1 MRKYCPLG
9 RMSCIGRYPRN
20 VVTLKQTMAWV
31 LLWCCSGQVKLGF
44 LFPDQQVFG
53 DQVNIRILWWCSGIA
68 DICLQEIFIRYREQW
83 SSETLFWIWNVKG
96 FAVNE
101 GLHILIP
108 FALSVPTD
116 ARSKNSSSIG
126 FYVHK
131 PSVLVPRRPMR
142 HNSKLVFVQE
152 YAGEPS
158 QLSKVK
164 ICPKRSNRD
173 NVLPK
178 QIPLI
183 ETQQEEI
190 IMSIPNLQNVN
201 TFPSILYCKA
211 HQSYRIV
218 TEDST
223 SRLK

>member
-31 LLWCCSGQVKLGF
+31 VLWCCSG
-44 LFPDQQVFG
+44 
-53 DQVNIRILWWCSGIA
+53 IA
-68 DICLQEIFIRYREQW
+68 DICLQVGHSSFVCKFGHIICLQEIFIRYREQW
-83 SSETLFWIWNVKG
+83 SSQTLFWIWNVKG

-108 FALSVPTD
+108 FALKVPTD
-116 ARSKNSSSIG
+116 GCSENSSRIG
-126 FYVHK
+126 FYVQK
-131 PSVLVPRRPMR
+131 PSVLVPRRPIR
-142 HNSKLVFVQE
+142 QDSKLVFVQE

-158 QLSKVK
+158 QLSKK
-164 ICPKRSNRD
+164 KKKDICPKRSNRD

-178 QIPLI
+178 QEIPLI

-190 IMSIPNLQNVN
+190 ILSIPNLHNEN
-201 TFPSILYCKA
+201 KFPSILYCKV
-211 HQSYRIV
+211 HQSYRWV
-218 TEDST
+218 N
-223 SRLK
+223 L